1 MIPQYAVDPSISEV
15 LVTDCVRLYAAMVPP
30 VRLYHTI
37 HLQLN
42 VDTLKQFLDPIL
54 SVLDAYSTN
63 DVILPEILILIDNLA
78 T

>member
-15 LVTDCVRLYAAMVPP
+15 LVTDCVPP
-30 VRLYHTI
+30 VRLCHTI

-63 DVILPEILILIDNLA
+63 DVILPEILILVDNLA